1 MLIIDGAAGEGGGQ
15 ILRTALALAMCVGEP
30 VRMVN
35 IRARRARPGLR
46 RQHLTAVQAA
56 VALSRGQVAG
66 AEIGSQEILFTPGPV
81 APGEYRFAIGTAG
94 STTLVFQTLLPVLL
108 TAAAPSRLI
117 LEGGTHNPLA
127 PPFEF
132 LQQAFLPLIN
142 RLGPRV
148 EVRLERCGFYPAGG
162 GRWLADIQ
170 PCERLQPLQL
180 ADRGAV
186 LARKAIAICA
196 DLPEHIPRRELQT
209 VAERLS
215 WSDEELEA
223 RILSPG
229 SGPGNCLH
237 LVIQSQYVTEVFT
250 GFGERGV
257 RAETVA
263 ERTVQRLQRY
273 LAADVPVAE
282 HLADQLLLP
291 MALAGGGEFVTL
303 PPSPH
308 ALTNMAVIRQ
318 FLAVNF
324 TVEALTPARWRV
336 RVSQAPT
343 ACGTQ
348 PERN

>member
-30 VRMVN
+30 VRIVN

-56 VALSRGQVAG
+56 AQLAKGHVEG
-66 AEIGSQEILFTPGPV
+66 AEIGSREIIFTPGAV

-196 DLPEHIPRRELQT
+196 DLPEHIARRELQT
-209 VAERLS
+209 VAERLR
-215 WSDEELEA
+215 WSDQELEA
-223 RILSPG
+223 RILPPG

-237 LVIQSQYVTEVFT
+237 LVIQSQHVTEVFT

-291 MALAGGGEFVTL
+291 LALAGGGEFVTL

-308 ALTNMAVIRQ
+308 AVTNMAVIRR

-336 RVSQAPT
+336 RVSRA
-343 ACGTQ
+343 
-348 PERN
+348 